1 MVLTVA
7 SMKGGVGK
15 STLSTMIA
23 KFIVERRGT
32 PVTVVDLDPQRG
44 VTILLL
50 GAEYAR
56 QQSGPGVYEI
66 LTSEQENIPSTELF
80 YQALKTSPYDE
91 RIRVVPSD
99 ASLARLRGP
108 ETPRNLLAL
117 ALQDAPLGEDGA
129 VIIDTSPDVTFC
141 EMAIQAS
148 DVVFVP
154 ITMSHQSGVP
164 TLNTLQAV
172 LHAEKAIGG
181 LIPTM
186 LGSAKWQEA
195 RVEAWR
201 TSLMDTVLV
210 KGRGIKVL
218 PAMPF
223 SHSIPAGKWRWGKLP
238 GSCLPVLDAVY
249 AGLFG
254 EHALTADEIGVGD
267 EVEEQAV
274 VVEGVAER

>member
-1 MVLTVA
+1 MVLAVA

-15 STLSTMIA
+15 STLSAMLA
-23 KFIVERRGT
+23 RFIVEHRRK

-44 VTILLL
+44 ATILLL

-56 QQSGPGVYEI
+56 QPSGPGVHEI
-66 LTSEQENIPSTELF
+66 LTSEADSIPSTEVF
-80 YQALKTSPYDE
+80 HQALKTSPYDE

-117 ALQDAPLGEDGA
+117 ALQDAPLPQDA
-129 VIIDTSPDVTFC
+129 TIIVDSSPDVTFC
-141 EMAIQAS
+141 EMAIEAC
-148 DVVFVP
+148 DIVFVP

-172 LHAEKAIGG
+172 LHAGKAIGG
-181 LIPTM
+181 LVPTM
-186 LGSAKWQEA
+186 LGSARWQAA

-210 KGRGIKVL
+210 KRRGIEVL

-223 SHSIPAGKWRWGKLP
+223 SHTIPAGKWRWGKLP
-238 GSCLPVLDAVY
+238 ENCLPVLEAMY
-249 AGLFG
+249 AAAFG
-254 EHALTADEIGVGD
+254 EHALAVDEIRDACEAEEPAEAVQGV
-267 EVEEQAV
+267 V
-274 VVEGVAER
+274 